1 MSGGHIFQHIDEYLT
16 YDYLH
21 SDEDNIWSIL
31 YLTGYLTQV
40 KEEDVGSKLDDSKM
54 TALTIPNKE
63 SNQVTSGSS
72 KASPIQRISIIKLS
86 IYELSDRMF
95 STSELS

>member
-1 MSGGHIFQHIDEYLT
+1 MKTLN
-16 YDYLH
+16 
-21 SDEDNIWSIL
+21 DNIKKGEYQK

-63 SNQVTSGSS
+63 IKDIFETTVI
-72 KASPIQRISIIKLS
+72 KWQRVRI
-86 IYELSDRMF
+86 
-95 STSELS
+95 